1 MAPCVCTGDRDRPV
15 YYSMVY
21 LAIRALRSER
31 VSDKYRHGGP
41 LLALRMWSEN
51 SANRMEVQCAP
62 DIPQM

>member
-1 MAPCVCTGDRDRPV
+1 
-15 YYSMVY
+15 MVY